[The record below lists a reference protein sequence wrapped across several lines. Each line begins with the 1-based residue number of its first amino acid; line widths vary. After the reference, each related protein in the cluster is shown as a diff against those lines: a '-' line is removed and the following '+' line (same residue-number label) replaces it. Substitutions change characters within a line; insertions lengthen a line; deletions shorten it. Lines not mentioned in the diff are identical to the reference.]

1 MSERPICKYCGQG
14 PFPDLKKWALH
25 PCYTKPQ
32 IAEVIAQLRVEL
44 KAAQDKLAEIEARN
58 CENCQRNAH
67 CIRRIDW
74 VDDSSVWLTKKLLT
88 SCSEYKRK
96 EPTP

>member
-32 IAEVIAQLRVEL
+32 IAEVIAQLRAEL
-44 KAAQDKLAEIEARN
+44 KASLDKLAEIEARN
-58 CENCQRNAH
+58 CENCALDYCCGSHVPCDHGPQGKFMVYFCSAH
-67 CIRRIDW
+67 
-74 VDDSSVWLTKKLLT
+74 
-88 SCSEYKRK
+88 KRK
-96 EPTP
+96 DPTP